1 MRSKFGFAAM
11 IAITAMGLA
20 AYGGKE
26 PPPPPP
32 VVDETTAV
40 PDADSLAAAELA
52 RMGKELK
59 RLCGS
64 GGTVKDG
71 VVEIQGDHRDR
82 VVAWLAERGY
92 EVKRAGG

>member
-1 MRSKFGFAAM
+1 MPSKFGFAAM

-20 AYGGKE
+20 ACGGKE

-52 RMGKELK
+52 RMEAAASQMCADARTAIANGDYERAK
-59 RLCGS
+59 RLLEQVQRDYP
-64 GGTVKDG
+64 GT
-71 VVEIQGDHRDR
+71 E
-82 VVAWLAERGY
+82 
-92 EVKRAGG
+92 